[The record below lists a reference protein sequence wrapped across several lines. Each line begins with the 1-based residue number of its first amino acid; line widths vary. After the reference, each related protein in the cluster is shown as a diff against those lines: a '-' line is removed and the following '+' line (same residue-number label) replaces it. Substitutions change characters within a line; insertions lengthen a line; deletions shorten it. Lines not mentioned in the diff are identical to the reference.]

1 MKKVI
6 CSQKA
11 PGAIGPYSQAIEA
24 NGMIFVSGQLPID
37 AVTGQMAEGAEAQAR
52 QSLEN
57 IKHILGEKELNGK
70 CGLYAQVTIEP
81 GCSLGYHEHHNESET
96 YYILSGQGDYDDN
109 GTVRPVKTGD
119 VTFTP
124 DNHGHGLKNTGD
136 TDLVFMALII
146 FD

>member
-1 MKKVI
+1 MGLTNNLKNTRMKEKIVKRKNNFSESEAAMELKTEKVENM
-6 CSQKA
+6 C
-11 PGAIGPYSQAIEA
+11 GG
-24 NGMIFVSGQLPID
+24 
-37 AVTGQMAEGAEAQAR
+37 EGHVI
-52 QSLEN
+52 

-109 GTVRPVKTGD
+109 GTVRPVKAGD

-124 DNHGHGLKNTGD
+124 DNHGHALANTGT